1 MRIRP
6 LAILTV
12 AVVAVAGC
20 SGDPEPAST
29 AVATS
34 SSASA
39 TPTPTPTP
47 TITIKNA
54 DKKLTAAVAKV
65 YEGETGVKGEASLGT
80 WGKEKVAV
88 VTSGDDVTLAVGPAW
103 KVVGGWWPS
112 LKKKTDVGKT
122 PRFMLVIG
130 SDSPRSSLK
139 GSRGDTLQIIG
150 IDGKGGA
157 GIVGIPRDL
166 YVPLS
171 TGGTA
176 KINSAFA
183 YGGGKAQL
191 DTVKRVSGLPIEGY
205 AVTGFAGFRKIVD
218 ESGGLPLV
226 IDRSFRFLGLLDVKK
241 GKQTADGNTVL
252 AYARERKSLPDGD
265 FGRSKHQQEILIAA
279 AVAARLAGPEAL
291 PRQMTITSKYAQTDM
306 SAEEAL
312 TFLAAFYKVN
322 PAKVGHAVV
331 PGMLGTSSDGQS
343 IVKVTS
349 ATKAAFAK
357 LEDGR
362 L

>member
-1 MRIRP
+1 MRTRVALV
-6 LAILTV
+6 LAA

-34 SSASA
+34 ASAS
-39 TPTPTPTP
+39 PTPTPTP

-65 YEGETGVKGEASLGT
+65 YQGKTGVKGEASLGT

-88 VTSGDDVTLAVGPAW
+88 VTSGDDVTLAVGPSW

-112 LKKKTDVGKT
+112 LEKKTDLGKT

-130 SDSPRSSLK
+130 SDSPGSSLE
-139 GSRGDTLQIIG
+139 GSRGDTLQIVG

-176 KINSAFA
+176 KINAAFA
-183 YGGGKAQL
+183 LGGGKAQL

-265 FGRSKHQQEILIAA
+265 FGRSKHQQEIILAA

-306 SAEEAL
+306 SAEQAL

-322 PAKVGHAVV
+322 PAKVGHTVV
-331 PGMLGTSSDGQS
+331 PGTLGTSSDGQS

-349 ATKAAFAK
+349 ATKNAFAK
-357 LEDGR
+357 LKDGR